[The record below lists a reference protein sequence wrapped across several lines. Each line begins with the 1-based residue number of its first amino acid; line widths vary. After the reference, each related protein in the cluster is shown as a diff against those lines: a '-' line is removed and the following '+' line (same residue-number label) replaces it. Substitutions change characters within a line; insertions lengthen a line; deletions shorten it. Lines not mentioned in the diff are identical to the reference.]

1 MSPDRRPL
9 RALRSRSGR
18 GFSTVTAL
26 FLVVVLALLGA
37 AVVTVFGL
45 QQTASSLDLQGARAL
60 RAAQAGI
67 EWGMY
72 QVLVTQG
79 GGACPASPQ
88 NLSFGG
94 TLSAFTVT
102 VKCDSDSF
110 PPADETGHEPNP
122 FKLFHLVSTACNN
135 PVAGA
140 CPNANPGPR
149 YVERQVQATIA
160 P

>member
-1 MSPDRRPL
+1 
-9 RALRSRSGR
+9 
-18 GFSTVTAL
+18 VTAL

-37 AVVTVFGL
+37 ALMNVFGL
-45 QQTASSLDLQGARAL
+45 QQAASGLDLQGSRAL
-60 RAAQAGI
+60 RAARAGI

-72 QVLVTQG
+72 QVLVVQG
-79 GGACPASPQ
+79 GSACPASPQ

-102 VKCDSDSF
+102 VECSAH
-110 PPADETGHEPNP
+110 PADETGHTPNP
-122 FKLFHLVSTACNN
+122 FNVFSLISTACNE

-140 CPNANPGPR
+140 CPNATGPSAR
-149 YVERQVQATIA
+149 YVERQVQATFT

>member
-1 MSPDRRPL
+1 M
-9 RALRSRSGR
+9 AA
-18 GFSTVTAL
+18 V

-72 QVLVTQG
+72 QVLVAQG
-79 GGACPASPQ
+79 GNACPASPQ
-88 NLSFGG
+88 NLTFGG

-102 VKCDSDSF
+102 VECAPS
-110 PPADETGHEPNP
+110 PADETGQTPNP
-122 FKLFHLVSTACNN
+122 FNLFLIKSTACNA
-135 PVAGA
+135 PSGGA
-140 CPNANPGPR
+140 CPNTATNPGAR

>member
-1 MSPDRRPL
+1 MSPNL
-9 RALRSRSGR
+9 RHAPALEGFTGQ

-37 AVVTVFGL
+37 ALVSVFGL
-45 QQTASSLDLQGARAL
+45 QQAASSLDLQGSRAL

-72 QVLVTQG
+72 QVLVAQG
-79 GGACPASPQ
+79 GSACPASPQ
-88 NLSFGG
+88 NLTFGG

-102 VKCDSDSF
+102 VECSAF
-110 PPADETGHEPNP
+110 PADETGHSPNP
-122 FKLFHLVSTACNN
+122 FHVFRLVSTACNE
-135 PVAGA
+135 PMAGA
-140 CPNANPGPR
+140 CPNSSANPGVR
-149 YVERQVQATIA
+149 YVERRVQATLA

>member
-37 AVVTVFGL
+37 ALMSVFGL
-45 QQTASSLDLQGARAL
+45 QQAASGLDLQGSRAL
-60 RAAQAGI
+60 RAARAGI

-72 QVLVTQG
+72 QVLVAQG
-79 GGACPASPQ
+79 GSACPASPQ

-102 VKCDSDSF
+102 VECSGF
-110 PPADETGHEPNP
+110 PADETGHTPNP
-122 FKLFHLVSTACNN
+122 FSVFRLVSTACNN
-135 PVAGA
+135 PMAGA
-140 CPNANPGPR
+140 CPNTSADPGAR
-149 YVERQVQATIA
+149 YVERRVQGTIA

>member
-1 MSPDRRPL
+1 MRSTCSTFPDRR
-9 RALRSRSGR
+9 GVH
-18 GFSTVTAL
+18 GFSTVAAV

-79 GGACPASPQ
+79 GSACPASSQ

-102 VKCDSDSF
+102 VECASF
-110 PPADETGHEPNP
+110 PADEAGHEPNP
-122 FKLFHLVSTACNN
+122 FKLFRLTSTACNS
-135 PVAGA
+135 PSGGA
-140 CPNANPGPR
+140 CPNTATNPGAR

>member
-1 MSPDRRPL
+1 MRSTCSTFPDQR
-9 RALRSRSGR
+9 GVH
-18 GFSTVTAL
+18 GFSTVAAV

-67 EWGMY
+67 EWGMH

-102 VKCDSDSF
+102 VECASF
-110 PPADETGHEPNP
+110 PADEAGHEPNP
-122 FKLFHLVSTACNN
+122 FKLFRLTSTACNA
-135 PVAGA
+135 PSGGA
-140 CPNANPGPR
+140 CPNTATNPGAR

>member
-1 MSPDRRPL
+1 MSPDLGRHQ
-9 RALRSRSGR
+9 ALRGPTGR

-37 AVVTVFGL
+37 ALMSVFGL
-45 QQTASSLDLQGARAL
+45 QQAASGLDLQGSRAL
-60 RAAQAGI
+60 RAARAGI

-72 QVLVTQG
+72 QILVVQG

-88 NLSFGG
+88 NLAFGG

-102 VKCDSDSF
+102 VECAAF
-110 PPADETGHEPNP
+110 PADETGHEPNP
-122 FKLFHLVSTACNN
+122 FNLFRLTSTACNS
-135 PVAGA
+135 PSGGA
-140 CPNANPGPR
+140 CPNTATNPGAR